1 MSDGGVAQQKTKGGI
16 RLGSARDQ
24 ELRRAIA
31 LLSLQRKLLQG
42 GAGDPI
48 RLLALSRKI
57 AEVPDATMKLATAR
71 LDHSEGAGD
80 AGAERPAGAWVGATP
95 SGGSV
100 PGSRSQPPMLGA
112 AREAAAGEQAVGA
125 ALTDKEVGQVAE
137 EIKTV
142 MAELPPDELAA
153 IAKDLDLSPEEVRAM
168 VREPDFARLVAEE
181 QARLG

>member
-1 MSDGGVAQQKTKGGI
+1 
-16 RLGSARDQ
+16 
-24 ELRRAIA
+24 
-31 LLSLQRKLLQG
+31 
-42 GAGDPI
+42 
-48 RLLALSRKI
+48 
-57 AEVPDATMKLATAR
+57 
-71 LDHSEGAGD
+71 
-80 AGAERPAGAWVGATP
+80 
-95 SGGSV
+95 
-100 PGSRSQPPMLGA
+100 MLGA

-125 ALTDKEVGQVAE
+125 ALTDEEVGQVAE